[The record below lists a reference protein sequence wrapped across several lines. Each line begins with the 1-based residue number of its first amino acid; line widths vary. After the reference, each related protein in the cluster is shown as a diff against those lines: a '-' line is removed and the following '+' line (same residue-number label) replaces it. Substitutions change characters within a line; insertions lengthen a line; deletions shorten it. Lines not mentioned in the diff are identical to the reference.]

1 MNISN
6 LAPNNPNFQ
15 RLTALLTRRGIT
27 AERGARILQNLN
39 SARPQRTFTCVADF
53 MLASGMTESEFA
65 LIHTSIMGSSS
76 VGLVNV
82 NTASETVLACIPGIG
97 LSSAASLVTYRLAN
111 PTALT
116 SLVWI
121 THVLSPAAI
130 RRAGP
135 YITDQSYQFSADI
148 AAVGRF
154 GRGYHRE
161 KVVFDTT
168 MGTPRI
174 IFRQD
179 LTSLGWA
186 LGTQVRKT
194 LKTANP

>member
-1 MNISN
+1 
-6 LAPNNPNFQ
+6 
-15 RLTALLTRRGIT
+15 
-27 AERGARILQNLN
+27 
-39 SARPQRTFTCVADF
+39 

-65 LIHTSIMGSSS
+65 LIHTSIMSFSSA
-76 VGLVNV
+76 GLINV
-82 NTASETVLACIPGIG
+82 NTASETVLACIPGVG

-116 SLVWI
+116 SLFWI

-161 KVVFDTT
+161 RVVFDTT
-168 MGTPRI
+168 MGMPRI
-174 IFRQD
+174 IYRQD
-179 LTSLGWA
+179 LSSYGWA

-194 LKTANP
+194 LKTAKP